1 MHGLLRASIYLG
13 MSNMRTSLLVLS
25 VAAAACIATTDTAI
39 ITNTVSA
46 TSRRCI
52 VATAWCSGGVTAAWG
67 ARWSDQ
73 SDRLLLALV
82 PKRLPEGRCG
92 SRTGMGA

>member
-1 MHGLLRASIYLG
+1 MYGLLRVSIYLG
-13 MSNMRTSLLVLS
+13 MSNMRTSVLVLS

-52 VATAWCSGGVTAAWG
+52 VATAWCSGGVTAAWC
-67 ARWSDQ
+67 ARWSRWP
-73 SDRLLLALV
+73 DRLLLALV
-82 PKRLPEGRCG
+82 PDWLPEGQRAC
-92 SRTGMGA
+92 SARVDP